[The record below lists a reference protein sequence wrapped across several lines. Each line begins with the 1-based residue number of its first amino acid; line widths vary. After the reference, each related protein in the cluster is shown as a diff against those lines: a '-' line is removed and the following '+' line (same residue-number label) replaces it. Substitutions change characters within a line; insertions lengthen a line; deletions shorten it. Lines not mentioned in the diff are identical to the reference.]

1 MADVT
6 SQPSKPPVDAFTSLF
21 LSPFK
26 LFSTTTATAN
36 ATPALPAL
44 NAYRQVGVEMV
55 TLATRRTQAMMD
67 MPAKARQCKNSGD
80 LSNVMVEF
88 WQTAWTQQ
96 LESASKIAAL
106 FDTPVPVAVSKPAP
120 VRDVLDVQ
128 THSAD
133 TAKSSSVLDWN
144 NRDRRAA

>member
-1 MADVT
+1 MAEPL
-6 SQPSKPPVDAFTSLF
+6 SQPSKPPVDMFTSLF
-21 LSPFK
+21 LSPLK
-26 LFSTTTATAN
+26 LLGTTTPAA
-36 ATPALPAL
+36 PALA
-44 NAYRQVGVEMV
+44 AYRQAGIEMV
-55 TLATRRTQAMMD
+55 SLATRRTQAMMD
-67 MPAKARQCKNSGD
+67 VPAKTRQCKNSGD
-80 LSNVMVEF
+80 LANVMVEF

-106 FDTPVPVAVSKPAP
+106 FATPLPVAVSKPAP

-133 TAKSSSVLDWN
+133 TAKSNPVLDWN